1 MKNRD
6 KKGDASMGVPGLYV
20 QQQLDHHGL
29 YVGIIPVMFSDVK
42 NHNLSSPVAKTITS
56 SGLSLTVG

>member
-1 MKNRD
+1 
-6 KKGDASMGVPGLYV
+6 MGVPGLYV